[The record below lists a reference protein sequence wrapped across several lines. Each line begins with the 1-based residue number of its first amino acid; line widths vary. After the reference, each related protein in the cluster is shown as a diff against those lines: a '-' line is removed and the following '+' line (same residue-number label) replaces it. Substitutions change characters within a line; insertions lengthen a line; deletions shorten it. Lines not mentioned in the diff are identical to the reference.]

1 MLNRSWLIKCW
12 RLFILLVSLS
22 NVTATAQVP
31 ENALML
37 AIRQQEERMLMKY
50 RLEVAQAR
58 LLYEMAVAS
67 NCATCITRAGYMYG
81 KYLWADGLYQDGLN
95 YLFPA
100 LTRAKGQADYETVA
114 DCANIIGN
122 TYYYQ
127 AYYDSALH
135 YFEIAFKAFEAADDY
150 AGQIRILHDISLM
163 FHRKGDF
170 KKTIEYI
177 FINEQLEAQ
186 HPEVLAEIESY
197 GAMGSLLNDSLY
209 YLEKINK
216 AHIELD
222 RFRLSGDKNG
232 ISRAYFNLGKAYS
245 QLKNPLR
252 AARFYIKMCEAQVQ
266 AGKIPEWQ
274 YVAMAYQDAA
284 VKDSTFYYYHQSL
297 KMKDLA
303 TRLYNDWIV
312 ELIGDAHLH
321 FDRPDSA
328 IYYYDIAMRS
338 NKELNNRLTIVGQH
352 RNYVRAFTQL
362 GDFQKAQ
369 YHLDQGLKLAR
380 QVSLIH
386 VRNLYKEGT
395 TLFEKMGDFKQA
407 YQYQG
412 WYSALSDSIH
422 RSETAVNLARLQVDF
437 KTSIKEREV
446 ERLTQQSEIK
456 DARIRARNLQ
466 IGLAIT
472 LVALVGSGAAFYFLR
487 FRQKK
492 KMSELLEQKNR
503 LIEEQNTSLLK
514 QNKEKE
520 VLLAEVHHRVKNN
533 LQVMSS
539 LINIK
544 ARTTDQA
551 SKVVLDDVVNRIYAL
566 GLIYEMLYNT
576 DDLSNINL
584 KEYLSQQFV
593 LLFKTL
599 NNFSVEVKQEIS
611 IEPIWVDVDT
621 AMNIGL
627 INNELITNTMKYAFT
642 PDQPDR
648 RVKIHLYRQNGT
660 IKFEISDNGLSLFRS
675 QKEIKSSFGLRF
687 VEQIVTTKLR
697 GKIEIAYN
705 KGLSVCM
712 SLKPIKSMKHEQPTN
727 SNS

>member
-1 MLNRSWLIKCW
+1 M
-12 RLFILLVSLS
+12 VSLS
-22 NVTATAQVP
+22 NLTITAQIP
-31 ENALML
+31 ENELML
-37 AIRQQEERMLMKY
+37 AIRQQEEKMWMKY
-50 RLEVAQAR
+50 RLEFAQAR
-58 LLYEMAVAS
+58 LLYEKAVNS
-67 NCATCITRAGYMYG
+67 NCAACVARAGYMYG
-81 KYLWADGLYQDGLN
+81 KYLWADGLYQDGLR

-100 LTRAKGQADYETVA
+100 LAIARSQADYETVA

-135 YFEIAFKAFEAADDY
+135 YFEIAFKAFEQADDY
-150 AGQIRILHDISLM
+150 AGQIKILHDISLM

-170 KKTIEYI
+170 KKTIEFI
-177 FINEQLEAQ
+177 FKKEQLEAE

-209 YLEKINK
+209 YLEKIDK
-216 AHIELD
+216 AHFELD
-222 RFRLSGDKNG
+222 RFRLSGDQNG

-245 QLKNPLR
+245 QLKNPLM
-252 AARFYIKMCEAQVQ
+252 AARLYIKMCEAQVL

-297 KMKDLA
+297 KVRDLA
-303 TRLYNDWIV
+303 TQLYNDWII

-321 FDRPDSA
+321 FGRPDSA

-338 NKELNNRLTIVGQH
+338 NIELNNRLTVAGQH
-352 RNYVRAFTQL
+352 RNYVRAYTQL

-369 YHLDQGLKLAR
+369 YHLDQGLKIAR

-386 VRNLYKEGT
+386 VRNLYNAGR
-395 TLFEKMGDFKQA
+395 TLFEKMGDFKRA

-472 LVALVGSGAAFYFLR
+472 FIALVGSGAAFYFMR

-503 LIEEQNTSLLK
+503 LIEEQNTSLQK

-520 VLLAEVHHRVKNN
+520 ALLAEVHHRVKNN

-539 LINIK
+539 LVNIK
-544 ARTTDQA
+544 ARTTTDPA
-551 SKVVLDDVVNRIYAL
+551 SKVVLNDVVNRIYAL
-566 GLIYEMLYNT
+566 GLIYEMLYNNS

-584 KEYLSQQFV
+584 KEYLTQQFA
-593 LLFKTL
+593 LLLKIL
-599 NNFSVEVKQEIS
+599 NNFSVEVKPEIS

-621 AMNIGL
+621 VMNIGL
-627 INNELITNTMKYAFT
+627 INNELITNAIKYAFT
-642 PDQPDR
+642 ADQPNR
-648 RVKIHLYRQNGT
+648 KIKVRLYQQDGL
-660 IKFEISDNGLSLFRS
+660 IKFEISDNGLSLLNS

-687 VEQIVTTKLR
+687 VEQVVTTKL
-697 GKIEIAYN
+697 GGTIEISYN
-705 KGLSVCM
+705 KGLTVCM
-712 SLKPIKSMKHEQPTN
+712 SLKPVKFMKYEHHTN